1 MFRYG
6 GGFSYNDSWGFA
18 RAELIGGHTDNL
30 TRNFNSLGGY
40 FAAGANI
47 TDHWKFVARYDYMD
61 EDTDSKKIN
70 EMDYTAGITY
80 APLKYLDLKLNYT
93 YRQLGGG
100 FRDKNCI
107 YVQLT
112 VKF

>member
-1 MFRYG
+1 MYRITSEDDLETT
-6 GGFSYNDSWGFA
+6 GFF
-18 RAELIGGHTDNL
+18 
-30 TRNFNSLGGY
+30 
-40 FAAGANI
+40 
-47 TDHWKFVARYDYMD
+47 DYMD

>member
-1 MFRYG
+1 
-6 GGFSYNDSWGFA
+6 
-18 RAELIGGHTDNL
+18 
-30 TRNFNSLGGY
+30 
-40 FAAGANI
+40 
-47 TDHWKFVARYDYMD
+47 MD